1 MKHKPIPWAIAL
13 TGVLYY
19 ALLIYWQSD
28 ELSGSGQARD
38 AAVFGLVFS
47 VIYVAYCMLC
57 FQRDLPPGLKDMP
70 FVGRYGKLTGWLVFG
85 SIAVYYV
92 RPSAWGGYDE
102 GVGFFLVGIL
112 LLGFAAAAIL
122 TCFMWSG
129 DQSSRLYALSRFV
142 DVYPTITKPE
152 RHVRFN
158 EKMWTTTFVLIIYF
172 GMTNV
177 MLFGLSGQA
186 LDLFSGFRSIMAGA
200 SGTIMHLGIGPIV
213 TGSIIMQLFAGAK
226 IIRLDLSDS
235 EDKAMY
241 QGVQKLLVLIMIPI
255 ESIPQTYG
263 FLDPSE
269 WLIDAYGLGWANFVI
284 VAQLFAGSY
293 LVFLLDELVSKWGI
307 GSGIS
312 LFIAAGVAQSTFV
325 GTLSPL
331 ATTTG
336 APYSIQN
343 PPSGTLPMIFYMFRE
358 STNYEMIQANGF
370 EIMLLTHVNPV
381 AALVSSIIVFLV
393 VAYAESSKLELP
405 LTHGKV
411 RGHRGKYPIRL
422 VYASNIPV
430 ILMAALLANINMFT
444 LLFWSHPTLSQ
455 TPILGQNGWASASAF
470 IGTYEPGQTTASG
483 GFAWYAS
490 MVNGVNDW
498 LIPLLNQQGDVFGH
512 SLTQIMV
519 HVVFY
524 VALMT
529 VGSMVFAKFWI
540 DTTNMGTKDVAKQI
554 ERTGMQIPGFRK
566 NPKVLEKI
574 LENYIPPVTYFSGA
588 FVGLLAAGAD
598 LLGTVGNATGTG
610 AGCRYHPAYLRANPK
625 GTGHGNASDD
635 PPVLRCRV
643 ILDVGRE
650 RGSVHGG
657 RPSPKVPCF
666 KSTAL
671 MNSRWFQAP
680 TVLWHAWRDVL
691 FFLPFVAFGLLFIGV
706 GIGGAAVGAYEWWM
720 AGEEHCISSDD
731 EPLFT
736 GDGTAHC
743 LDHDSQSSF
752 DTPEA
757 SGPIQIFKRK

>member
-13 TGVLYY
+13 TGVLYFG
-19 ALLIYWQSD
+19 LLIYWQSD
-28 ELSGSGQARD
+28 ELSSEID
-38 AAVFGLVFS
+38 AVRNAAQFGLVMS
-47 VIYVAYCMLC
+47 VVYVAYLMWC
-57 FQRDLPPGLKDMP
+57 FNRDLPEGLKDAP
-70 FVGRYGKLTGWLVFG
+70 VIGRYGKLLGWLAIAG
-85 SIAVYYV
+85 IAVWYV
-92 RPSAWGGYDE
+92 RPAKWGGYED

-112 LLGFAAAAIL
+112 LLGFGAAAAL

-129 DQSSRLYALSRFV
+129 DKSSRLYALHRFV

-172 GMTNV
+172 AMTNV
-177 MLFGLSGQA
+177 MLYGLSGQA

-226 IIRLDLSDS
+226 IIRLDLSNS

-255 ESIPQTYG
+255 EAIPQTYG
-263 FLDPSE
+263 FLDPME
-269 WLIDAYGLGWANFVI
+269 FLIDSYGMGWANFVI

-307 GSGIS
+307 GSGMS
-312 LFIAAGVAQSTFV
+312 LFIAAGVSQSTFV

-331 ATTTG
+331 PVTSG
-336 APYSIQN
+336 LGYSMSN

-358 STNYEMIQANGF
+358 ATNYEMIRSNGF
-370 EIMLLTHVNPV
+370 ESILLTHVNPL
-381 AALVSSIIVFLV
+381 AALFSSVVVFLV

-455 TPILGQNGWASASAF
+455 TPFLGREGYGSLSEY
-470 IGTYEPGQTTASG
+470 IGTYEQGQTTASG

-498 LIPLLNQQGDVFGH
+498 LLPLLNQTGDAFGH

-524 VALMT
+524 VVLMT

-610 AGCRYHPAYLRANPK
+610 
-625 GTGHGNASDD
+625 
-635 PPVLRCRV
+635 
-643 ILDVGRE
+643 
-650 RGSVHGG
+650 
-657 RPSPKVPCF
+657 
-666 KSTAL
+666 
-671 MNSRWFQAP
+671 
-680 TVLWHAWRDVL
+680 
-691 FFLPFVAFGLLFIGV
+691 LLLAV
-706 GIGGAAVGAYEWWM
+706 GIILRTYEQIQKEQAMEMHPMIRQFFGAE
-720 AGEEHCISSDD
+720 
-731 EPLFT
+731 
-736 GDGTAHC
+736 
-743 LDHDSQSSF
+743 
-752 DTPEA
+752 
-757 SGPIQIFKRK
+757 

>member
-13 TGVLYY
+13 TGALYFG
-19 ALLIYWQSD
+19 LLIYWQSD
-28 ELSGSGQARD
+28 ELSGTSEQVAGAQ
-38 AAVFGLVFS
+38 FGLILS
-47 VIYVAYCMLC
+47 VIYVAYLMWC
-57 FQRDLPPGLKDMP
+57 FQRDLPKGLQDAP
-70 FVGRYGKLTGWLVFG
+70 VIGRYGKLIGGLALTAT
-85 SIAVYYV
+85 AVWYV
-92 RPSAWGGYDE
+92 RPNAWGGYDE
-102 GVGFFLVGIL
+102 GVGFFLVGIV
-112 LLGFAAAAIL
+112 LLGFAAAAII

-129 DQSSRLYALSRFV
+129 DKSSRLYALSRFV

-172 GMTNV
+172 AMTNV
-177 MLFGLSGQA
+177 MLYGLSGQA

-226 IIRLDLSDS
+226 IIRLDLSNS

-263 FLDPSE
+263 FLDPQE
-269 WLIDAYGLGWANFVI
+269 FLIDSYGIGWANFVI

-307 GSGIS
+307 GSGMS

-331 ATTTG
+331 PVTKG
-336 APYSIQN
+336 IGYSLSN

-358 STNYEMIQANGF
+358 ATNYEMISSNGF
-370 EIMLLTHVNPV
+370 ETILLTHVNPL
-381 AALVSSIIVFLV
+381 AALFSSVVVFLV

-455 TPILGQNGWASASAF
+455 TPLLGRNGAGSLSKY
-470 IGTYEPGQTTASG
+470 IGTYEQGQTTASG

-498 LIPLLNQQGDVFGH
+498 LLPLLNQQGDVFGH
-512 SLTQIMV
+512 SLSQIMV

-524 VALMT
+524 VILMT
-529 VGSMVFAKFWI
+529 VGSMIFAKFWI
-540 DTTNMGTKDVAKQI
+540 DTTNMDTKDVAKQI

-610 AGCRYHPAYLRANPK
+610 
-625 GTGHGNASDD
+625 
-635 PPVLRCRV
+635 
-643 ILDVGRE
+643 
-650 RGSVHGG
+650 
-657 RPSPKVPCF
+657 
-666 KSTAL
+666 
-671 MNSRWFQAP
+671 
-680 TVLWHAWRDVL
+680 
-691 FFLPFVAFGLLFIGV
+691 LLLAV
-706 GIGGAAVGAYEWWM
+706 GIILRTYEQIQKEQAMEMHPMIRQFFGAE
-720 AGEEHCISSDD
+720 
-731 EPLFT
+731 
-736 GDGTAHC
+736 
-743 LDHDSQSSF
+743 
-752 DTPEA
+752 
-757 SGPIQIFKRK
+757 

>member
-1 MKHKPIPWAIAL
+1 MKHKPMPIAVAI
-13 TGVLYY
+13 TGLLYWG
-19 ALLIYWQSD
+19 LLVYWTRD
-28 ELSGSGQARD
+28 DLQAGFD
-38 AAVFGLVFS
+38 TAGGEAAIFGLIFS
-47 VIYVAYCMLC
+47 IVYVAYVMACLMI
-57 FQRDLPPGLKDMP
+57 DMPEGLKTMP
-70 FVGRYGKLTGWLVFG
+70 VVGRYCKLLAWLALLG
-85 SIAVYYV
+85 LAAWYV
-92 RPSAWGGYDE
+92 RPSAWGGYEE
-102 GVGFFLVGIL
+102 GVGFFLVGIC
-112 LLGFAAAAIL
+112 LLGFGAASIL
-122 TCFMWSG
+122 VCFLWGG
-129 DQSSRLYALSRFV
+129 DDSSRLYALRRFV
-142 DVYPTITKPE
+142 YVYPTITKPE

-172 GMTNV
+172 AMTNV
-177 MLFGLSGQA
+177 MLYGLSGQA

-226 IIRLDLSDS
+226 IIRLDLSNS

-241 QGVQKLLVLIMIPI
+241 QCVQKLLVLIMIPI

-263 FLDPSE
+263 FLDPQE
-269 WLIDAYGLGWANFVI
+269 FLIDSYGLGWANFVI

-331 ATTTG
+331 PATSG
-336 APYSIQN
+336 FPYSLQN

-358 STNYEMIQANGF
+358 ATNAEMISNNGF
-370 EIMLLTHVNPV
+370 EQILLTHVNPV
-381 AALVSSIIVFLV
+381 AALFSSIVVFLV

-430 ILMAALLANINMFT
+430 ILMAALLANINMFS

-455 TPILGQNGWASASAF
+455 TPILGREGWASASQY
-470 IGTYEPGQTTASG
+470 IGTYEAGQTTASG

-498 LIPLLNQQGDVFGH
+498 LLPLLNQQGDVFGH

-519 HVVFY
+519 HVILY
-524 VALMT
+524 TALMT

-566 NPKVLEKI
+566 NPKILEKI

-610 AGCRYHPAYLRANPK
+610 
-625 GTGHGNASDD
+625 
-635 PPVLRCRV
+635 
-643 ILDVGRE
+643 
-650 RGSVHGG
+650 
-657 RPSPKVPCF
+657 
-666 KSTAL
+666 
-671 MNSRWFQAP
+671 
-680 TVLWHAWRDVL
+680 
-691 FFLPFVAFGLLFIGV
+691 LLLAV
-706 GIGGAAVGAYEWWM
+706 GIILRTYEQIQKEQAMEMHPMIRQFFGA
-720 AGEEHCISSDD
+720 D
-731 EPLFT
+731 
-736 GDGTAHC
+736 
-743 LDHDSQSSF
+743 
-752 DTPEA
+752 
-757 SGPIQIFKRK
+757 

>member
-1 MKHKPIPWAIAL
+1 MKHKSMPLAVA
-13 TGVLYY
+13 
-19 ALLIYWQSD
+19 
-28 ELSGSGQARD
+28 LSGLLYWGLLVYWVSDDLQAGFESPAGE
-38 AAVFGLVFS
+38 AAIFGIIFS
-47 VIYVAYCMLC
+47 IVYVAYLMACLMM
-57 FQRDLPPGLKDMP
+57 DMPEGLKSMP
-70 FVGRYGKLTGWLVFG
+70 VVGRYGKLLGWLAMIG
-85 SIAVYYV
+85 LAAWYV

-102 GVGFFLVGIL
+102 GVGFFLVGIC
-112 LLGFAAAAIL
+112 LLGFGAAAIL
-122 TCFMWSG
+122 VCFMWSG
-129 DQSSRLYALSRFV
+129 DDSSRLYALRRFV

-172 GMTNV
+172 AMTNV
-177 MLFGLSGQA
+177 MLYGLSGQA

-226 IIRLDLSDS
+226 IIRLDLGNSD
-235 EDKAMY
+235 DKAMY

-263 FLDPSE
+263 FLDPQE
-269 WLIDAYGLGWANFVI
+269 FLIDTYGLGWANFVI

-331 ATTTG
+331 PATSG
-336 APYSIQN
+336 VPYSLQN

-358 STNYEMIQANGF
+358 ATNAEMISNNGF
-370 EIMLLTHVNPV
+370 EQILLTHVNPV
-381 AALVSSIIVFLV
+381 AALFSSVVVFLV

-430 ILMAALLANINMFT
+430 ILMAALLANINMFS

-455 TPILGQNGWASASAF
+455 TPILGRQGWLSASSY
-470 IGTYEPGQTTASG
+470 IGTYEAGQTTASG

-498 LIPLLNQQGDVFGH
+498 LVPLLNQQGDVFGH
-512 SLTQIMV
+512 SLTQMMV
-519 HVVFY
+519 HVIFY

-566 NPKVLEKI
+566 NPKILEKI

-598 LLGTVGNATGTG
+598 LLGTVGNASGTG
-610 AGCRYHPAYLRANPK
+610 
-625 GTGHGNASDD
+625 
-635 PPVLRCRV
+635 
-643 ILDVGRE
+643 
-650 RGSVHGG
+650 
-657 RPSPKVPCF
+657 
-666 KSTAL
+666 
-671 MNSRWFQAP
+671 
-680 TVLWHAWRDVL
+680 
-691 FFLPFVAFGLLFIGV
+691 LLLAV
-706 GIGGAAVGAYEWWM
+706 GIILRTYEQIQKEQAMEMHPMIRQFFGA
-720 AGEEHCISSDD
+720 D
-731 EPLFT
+731 
-736 GDGTAHC
+736 
-743 LDHDSQSSF
+743 
-752 DTPEA
+752 
-757 SGPIQIFKRK
+757 

>member
-13 TGVLYY
+13 TGVLYFG
-19 ALLIYWQSD
+19 LLIYWQSD
-28 ELSGSGQARD
+28 ELSSEID
-38 AAVFGLVFS
+38 AVRNAAQFGLVMS
-47 VIYVAYCMLC
+47 VVYVAYLMWC
-57 FQRDLPPGLKDMP
+57 FNRELPEGLKDAP
-70 FVGRYGKLTGWLVFG
+70 VIGRYGKLLGWLAIAG
-85 SIAVYYV
+85 IAVWYV
-92 RPSAWGGYDE
+92 RPAKWGGYED

-112 LLGFAAAAIL
+112 LLGFGAAAAL

-129 DQSSRLYALSRFV
+129 DKSSRLYALHRFV

-172 GMTNV
+172 AMTNV
-177 MLFGLSGQA
+177 MLYGLSGQA

-226 IIRLDLSDS
+226 IIRLDLSNS

-255 ESIPQTYG
+255 EAIPQTYG
-263 FLDPSE
+263 FLDPME
-269 WLIDAYGLGWANFVI
+269 FLIDSYGMGWANFVI

-307 GSGIS
+307 GSGMS
-312 LFIAAGVAQSTFV
+312 LFIAAGVSQSTFV

-331 ATTTG
+331 PVTSG
-336 APYSIQN
+336 LGYSMSN

-358 STNYEMIQANGF
+358 ATNYEMIRSNGF
-370 EIMLLTHVNPV
+370 ESILLTHVNPL
-381 AALVSSIIVFLV
+381 AALFSSVVVFLV

-455 TPILGQNGWASASAF
+455 TPFLGREGYGSLSEY
-470 IGTYEPGQTTASG
+470 IGTYEQGQTTASG

-498 LIPLLNQQGDVFGH
+498 LLPLLNQTGDAFGH

-519 HVVFY
+519 HVLFY
-524 VALMT
+524 VVLMT

-610 AGCRYHPAYLRANPK
+610 
-625 GTGHGNASDD
+625 
-635 PPVLRCRV
+635 
-643 ILDVGRE
+643 
-650 RGSVHGG
+650 
-657 RPSPKVPCF
+657 
-666 KSTAL
+666 
-671 MNSRWFQAP
+671 
-680 TVLWHAWRDVL
+680 
-691 FFLPFVAFGLLFIGV
+691 LLLAV
-706 GIGGAAVGAYEWWM
+706 GIILRTYEQIQKEQAMEMHPMIRQFFGAE
-720 AGEEHCISSDD
+720 
-731 EPLFT
+731 
-736 GDGTAHC
+736 
-743 LDHDSQSSF
+743 
-752 DTPEA
+752 
-757 SGPIQIFKRK
+757 